1 MELLRNLWRRKL
13 RSTLTIMGILM
24 GIVAL
29 TTMGALA
36 EHFNSLLDGGAR
48 FYGGNVSVSDAKS
61 AGGVGSG
68 AFIQL
73 TKADEIAKVDGVA
86 AVTANVGGLL
96 KPGDATAVSFGIPEY
111 VQATDPNAH
120 LGTLQVSFASGRAP
134 QNNGEVLLGSSI
146 ATEFNRKV
154 GDSIDL
160 PVKPAKARPD
170 FVNHSFTVVGI
181 LNATLTAPD
190 SGALITL
197 HDAQTIMGDGL
208 PVALKHAI
216 DPYQLAQG
224 MTVYGKPGVNL
235 DTLSDRINAQ
245 VTDVKATKPS
255 VLVQSFKSSGAVF
268 TAITTVAALLA
279 LVIGGLSVVNTML
292 MAVTERVREIGLKK
306 AIGARTGNI
315 VREFVAESTLIGVVG
330 GVLGF
335 AIGAGITLLLGNA
348 AGPGGLFLITPRL
361 AILSLGFAVVLG
373 AVAGVL
379 PAYRASRLDP
389 VIALRSV
396 G

>member
-1 MELLRNLWRRKL
+1 VEL
-13 RSTLTIMGILM
+13 
-24 GIVAL
+24 
-29 TTMGALA
+29 
-36 EHFNSLLDGGAR
+36 
-48 FYGGNVSVSDAKS
+48 
-61 AGGVGSG
+61 
-68 AFIQL
+68 
-73 TKADEIAKVDGVA
+73 
-86 AVTANVGGLL
+86 
-96 KPGDATAVSFGIPEY
+96 GD
-111 VQATDPNAH
+111 H
-120 LGTLQVSFASGRAP
+120 
-134 QNNGEVLLGSSI
+134 
-146 ATEFNRKV
+146 
-154 GDSIDL
+154 IDL
-160 PVKPAKARPD
+160 PVRPAKARPG
-170 FVNHSFTVVGI
+170 FVNHTFTVVGV
-181 LNATLTAPD
+181 LNKTLTAPD

-197 HDAQTIMGDGL
+197 HDAQTIMGDSL
-208 PVALKHAI
+208 PVALKQAI

-235 DTLSDRINAQ
+235 DALSDKINAQ

-255 VLVQSFKSSGAVF
+255 VLVQSFKSSGAIF

-335 AIGAGITLLLGNA
+335 AIGAAITMLLGNA
-348 AGPGGLFLITPRL
+348 AGPDGLFLITPRL
-361 AILSLGFAVVLG
+361 ALLSLGFAVVLG